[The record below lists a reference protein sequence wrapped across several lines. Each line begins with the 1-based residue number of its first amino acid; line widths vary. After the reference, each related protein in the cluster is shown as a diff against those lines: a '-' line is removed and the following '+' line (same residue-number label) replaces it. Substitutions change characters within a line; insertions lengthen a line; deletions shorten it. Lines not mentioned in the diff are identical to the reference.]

1 MSVSANNEKPQPAV
15 PKGSQK
21 PGPEGWIRPAQK
33 RNNKSFKIRPLL
45 NPPSYA
51 ELGCALPAPTQKQRD
66 FLKSHCLSKPAYS
79 IDVYLTFTHSLLSQ
93 WDHLLSQEHFPVIM
107 WTRDQNCTW
116 HIDALK
122 QFGIFFSSFALS
134 VVLQYQN
141 LCHGTPLA
149 AREMWKGGPSP
160 RACLILLQLLSKELP
175 CHGPLPDAK
184 LRTCVLSLWTP
195 LACEIGDRKV
205 SPTSCPDAVM

>member
-1 MSVSANNEKPQPAV
+1 MRLLLLLNQGKRKFRKKKERKKEAANKIGQVGIWDKASIKSAKSKCASGRESVQTSVSANNEKPQPAV

-66 FLKSHCLSKPAYS
+66 FLKSHCLSKPAHS

-93 WDHLLSQEHFPVIM
+93 WDHLLSWEHFPVSV

-116 HIDALK
+116 HIDTLK
-122 QFGIFFSSFALS
+122 QFGVFFLFCSKFSFA
-134 VVLQYQN
+134 
-141 LCHGTPLA
+141 
-149 AREMWKGGPSP
+149 
-160 RACLILLQLLSKELP
+160 I
-175 CHGPLPDAK
+175 AK
-184 LRTCVLSLWTP
+184 LALQTSLCSEGNMKRRT
-195 LACEIGDRKV
+195 
-205 SPTSCPDAVM
+205 

>member
-66 FLKSHCLSKPAYS
+66 FLKSHCLSKPARS
-79 IDVYLTFTHSLLSQ
+79 IDVYHTFTHSLLSQ
-93 WDHLLSQEHFPVIM
+93 WDHLLSREHFPVSM
-107 WTRDQNCTW
+107 WTRDQTYTW
-116 HIDALK
+116 HTDALK
-122 QFGIFFSSFALS
+122 QFGIFFSLLHCKWSLVISKLALQTYPCS
-134 VVLQYQN
+134 KGNVKRMWIAPMCPSN
-141 LCHGTPLA
+141 IPTASPKGA
-149 AREMWKGGPSP
+149 AWSWFFGRFQTGDLRLDSLNSPCMWN
-160 RACLILLQLLSKELP
+160 
-175 CHGPLPDAK
+175 
-184 LRTCVLSLWTP
+184 
-195 LACEIGDRKV
+195 
-205 SPTSCPDAVM
+205 